1 MAQDEDDYHA
11 LLQMKARRDGG
22 AAKPAAAKPK
32 VAVVAKPKV
41 AVAATK
47 KKVRALR
54 LLAMCAA

>member
-1 MAQDEDDYHA
+1 
-11 LLQMKARRDGG
+11 MKARRDGG